1 MIFFFFFSYFLLSF
15 ATSQEIFK
23 FSWWIFLS
31 VFEMIEIDW
40 HERDEKIRKKKKK
53 ECFDARVRKFTLIH
67 LCVNF
72 LIIYNIRSDHELFLL
87 VYYTWFM
94 IVTYKFLLFI
104 IFIWYSL
111 PCWSC
116 NSFLL
121 YLGWLGDSCYNNKRI
136 KVKIKGIN
144 SLNSPCVS
152 HQGVVNYANW

>member
-1 MIFFFFFSYFLLSF
+1 MREKFSSQNIIISWIIVSSCSSSSYMQSYNSLFDSYQWERLQNFKILNCSKSFMIFFFFFSYFLLSF

-87 VYYTWFM
+87 VYYT
-94 IVTYKFLLFI
+94 
-104 IFIWYSL
+104 
-111 PCWSC
+111 
-116 NSFLL
+116 
-121 YLGWLGDSCYNNKRI
+121 
-136 KVKIKGIN
+136 
-144 SLNSPCVS
+144 
-152 HQGVVNYANW
+152 